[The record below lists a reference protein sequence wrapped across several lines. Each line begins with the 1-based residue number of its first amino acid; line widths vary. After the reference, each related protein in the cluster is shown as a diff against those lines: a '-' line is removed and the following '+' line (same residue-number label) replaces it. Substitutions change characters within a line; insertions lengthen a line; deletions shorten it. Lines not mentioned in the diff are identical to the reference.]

1 MQFILIVLRLVHI
14 VAGAF
19 WVGSALMLALIILP
33 GVRKA
38 GPGSERALP
47 MAKISQAMSITAL
60 LTTLAG
66 LLLYILLFQFSLVW
80 ITSSVGIGF
89 TIGSLVGIVAF
100 LIGLLS
106 TGPTAKKM
114 GQLAG
119 QMQAAGAPPTPE
131 QVAAMGRLQAK
142 LGASST
148 WGTSLATLALVLMA
162 VARYL

>member
-1 MQFILIVLRLVHI
+1 M
-14 VAGAF
+14 
-19 WVGSALMLALIILP
+19 
-33 GVRKA
+33 
-38 GPGSERALP
+38 
-47 MAKISQAMSITAL
+47 
-60 LTTLAG
+60 G
-66 LLLYILLFQFSLVW
+66 L
-80 ITSSVGIGF
+80 GF

-100 LIGLLS
+100 LIGQLS